1 MQEQLISFETA
12 KLAKE
17 KGFNIK
23 TLFAYNLL
31 GVTNN
36 SFKIHRKKDFD
47 EFSNTFC
54 FTPTQSLLQKWLREE
69 HEIHIEISY
78 GKDKTNVWFNPNI
91 YSLIKPQDGDDLDCY
106 NDSYAELVELNQ
118 YDSYEEALE
127 AGLLE
132 ALKLI

>member
-1 MQEQLISFETA
+1 MEEQVISFETA

-36 SFKIHRKKDFD
+36 SFKIYRGKDFD

-69 HEIHIEISY
+69 HNLHIELQY
-78 GKDKTNVWFNPNI
+78 GKINKYYYLVFKNDVCEFSSCI
-91 YSLIKPQDGDDLDCY
+91 SL
-106 NDSYAELVELNQ
+106 N
-118 YDSYEEALE
+118 YEEALE
-127 AGLLE
+127 IGLLE